1 MSLFEAILSALKAI
15 WSNKMRSALTMLGI
29 IIGIF
34 SVVALISVGQSSTA
48 SVTQSIEG
56 MGSNLITVSVQNR
69 RITLDLD
76 DVEDM
81 ETLNGVGS
89 ASPYSSGQ
97 LTLKNGTDTL
107 SVSVNAVNSKY
118 DDIRE
123 YKVQSGRFI
132 NANDDD
138 KRLRVVVVGVDVA
151 DELYG
156 TTNVVGEKI
165 SVDGISFTII
175 GVLEEQGDSMLG
187 SQDEIA
193 MIPFS
198 TGTRILGDTRISNVY
213 ISAADSDSVD
223 TAMTSLENYM
233 LAQTPDNDDT
243 GYRIF
248 SQSSIL
254 DTLSTATQ
262 TLTLML
268 GGIAGISLLVGG
280 IGIMNIM
287 LVSVTERTREIGI
300 RKAIGATRSNILT
313 QFLIESIVVS
323 GVGGVIGV
331 LLARVGTNLIGNLM
345 DMTIAISPQIVLIA
359 VVFSIGVGVLFGM
372 YPAWKASKLNPIE
385 ALRYE

>member
-48 SVTQSIEG
+48 SVTRSIEG

-118 DDIRE
+118 DDIRD